1 MKKPC
6 SKCEHSSPHQKR
18 KMVICEPNIYDC
30 EECRNCEKYNKYRQ
44 YRDNKKKYIEGEPIR
59 SIAEFE
65 KHIPDGFM
73 FWRGRIKHVA
83 FLMSWQYAML
93 KKICEGG
100 YIYTAIRKGDD
111 NMHEE

>member
-44 YRDNKKKYIEGEPIR
+44 YRDSKKKYIEGKPIR
-59 SIAEFE
+59 SITEFE

-73 FWRGRIKHVA
+73 FLRGQVKHVA
-83 FLMSWQYAML
+83 FLTSWQYAML
-93 KKICEGG
+93 KKSCESGSIC
-100 YIYTAIRKGDD
+100 TAIRKGDD
-111 NMHEE
+111 

>member
-6 SKCEHSSPHQKR
+6 SKCEYAFVYPLR
-18 KMVICEPNIYDC
+18 KKIAHTPNKYEH
-30 EECRNCEKYNKYRQ
+30 EECRNCEKYNKYQQ
-44 YRDNKKKYIEGEPIR
+44 YRESKKKYIEGEPIT
-59 SIAEFE
+59 SISEFE

-111 NMHEE
+111 LI

>member
-6 SKCEHSSPHQKR
+6 SKCEYACVYQLRKR
-18 KMVICEPNIYDC
+18 IAHTPNEYEH
-30 EECRNCEKYNKYRQ
+30 EECRNCEKYKKYRQ
-44 YRDNKKKYIEGEPIR
+44 YRDGKKKYVEGKPIT

-73 FWRGRIKHVA
+73 FLRGKVKHVA

-93 KKICEGG
+93 KSSCEHGSIC
-100 YIYTAIRKGDD
+100 TAIRKGDD
-111 NMHEE
+111 